1 MRGLNFTQILIIKT
15 VQMTSSEKE
24 YMAMRNQRIK
34 KIQKIFAIVSIIS
47 FGGSTV
53 FAVVN
58 MIKSGEKQQLTPQVT
73 SQQNNLEEQI
83 KGLEL
88 VLQREPENRVALESL
103 AKVKIQLKDEKGAI
117 EPLEKL
123 VSKYPERKDYKAI
136 LEEIKKK

>member
-1 MRGLNFTQILIIKT
+1 
-15 VQMTSSEKE
+15 MTSSEKE